1 MLRISEH
8 FEYYH
13 KDHISIFQKI
23 ENWEHYFN
31 LSTLEDKINFE
42 NDEEKNCVSISLNRN
57 SEGNQYSCSI
67 SSSYYIGLDC
77 FPNLG
82 ANIYIEPKINNEE
95 KQVNYV
101 QMLLESLKEP
111 ENFEHLDGL
120 ISTKFDED
128 WIEIDNHLQPLLTPF
143 LIAQFLSVVKDLV
156 KKGLKKSY
164 YEKVENLNNRVKGKV
179 LVGQQI
185 KQNIL
190 KNRYTK
196 TICKF
201 QEFGFDIE
209 LNQFL
214 KFVLSRVSIHLE
226 DYSKNSDIY
235 INVVEIQRYCNGG
248 FHQVSDY
255 TFSKLD
261 LKESNPFFK
270 NYNRAI
276 QLGNQI
282 LALND
287 YNISKN
293 SNKAKTLHPP
303 FWIDMSKLFELFV
316 FGKLRERY
324 SLEGEVQYHKKF
336 NKQEPDFIL
345 NTNCGIKAVVDA
357 KYKPRYSNGNPTMED
372 ARQLA
377 GYTRL
382 NSVYRELGI
391 ENDDVISAYFIYPGN
406 LNFTEKD
413 QHTQEDFKVKEE
425 TEEIPLFESSFRVSS
440 SYKKM
445 YLQEINLLVN

>member
-1 MLRISEH
+1 M
-8 FEYYH
+8 
-13 KDHISIFQKI
+13 
-23 ENWEHYFN
+23 
-31 LSTLEDKINFE
+31 
-42 NDEEKNCVSISLNRN
+42 
-57 SEGNQYSCSI
+57 
-67 SSSYYIGLDC
+67 
-77 FPNLG
+77 
-82 ANIYIEPKINNEE
+82 
-95 KQVNYV
+95 
-101 QMLLESLKEP
+101 
-111 ENFEHLDGL
+111 
-120 ISTKFDED
+120 
-128 WIEIDNHLQPLLTPF
+128 
-143 LIAQFLSVVKDLV
+143 
-156 KKGLKKSY
+156 
-164 YEKVENLNNRVKGKV
+164 
-179 LVGQQI
+179 
-185 KQNIL
+185 
-190 KNRYTK
+190 
-196 TICKF
+196 
-201 QEFGFDIE
+201 
-209 LNQFL
+209 
-214 KFVLSRVSIHLE
+214 KFVLSCVSIHLE
-226 DYSKNSDIY
+226 DYSNNSDIY
-235 INVVEIQRYCNGG
+235 KNLVEIQRYCNGG
-248 FHQVSDY
+248 FHQVSDN

-261 LKESNPFFK
+261 FKESNPFFK

-316 FGKLRERY
+316 FGKLRDRY

-336 NKQEPDFIL
+336 NKQEPDFII
-345 NTNCGIKAVVDA
+345 NTNSGIKAVVDA

-391 ENDDVISAYFIYPGN
+391 ENDDVISTYFIYPGN

>member
-8 FEYYH
+8 FEYYN
-13 KDHISIFQKI
+13 KDHLSIFQKI
-23 ENWEHYFN
+23 ESWKDYFE
-31 LSTLEDKINFE
+31 LSTLEDQINFE
-42 NDEEKNCVSISLNRN
+42 NNEDKKCVSIKLSKN
-57 SEGNQYSCSI
+57 SDEDLYSCDI
-67 SSSYYIGLDC
+67 SSSYYIGLDR

-82 ANIYIEPKINNEE
+82 ANVYIEPKINIEE
-95 KQVNYV
+95 KQVNYI

-120 ISTKFDED
+120 ISAKFNEE

-164 YEKVENLNNRVKGKV
+164 YEKVENLNNRIKGKV

-185 KQNIL
+185 KKNIL
-190 KNRYTK
+190 KNRFTK
-196 TICKF
+196 TICRF

-214 KFVLSRVSIHLE
+214 KFVLARVTLHLE
-226 DYSKNSDIY
+226 DYSQNSDIY
-235 INVVEIQRYCNGG
+235 KNLIEIQRYCNGG
-248 FHQVSDY
+248 FHQVSSN
-255 TFSKLD
+255 TFRKLD
-261 LKESNPFFK
+261 IKESNPFYK

-287 YNISKN
+287 YNISKD
-293 SNKAKTLHPP
+293 STQEKTLHPP

-316 FGKLRERY
+316 FQKLRHKF

-345 NTNCGIKAVVDA
+345 NSKCGIKAVVDA
-357 KYKPRYSNGNPTMED
+357 KYKPRYSSGNPTMED

-382 NSVYRELGI
+382 NSVYRELEI
-391 ENDDVISAYFIYPGN
+391 LNNEVIPAYFIYPGN
-406 LNFTEKD
+406 LTSTEKVKYNE
-413 QHTQEDFKVKEE
+413 EDFKLKQEFEE
-425 TEEIPLFESSFRVSS
+425 VPLFESSFRVSS

-445 YLQEINLLVN
+445 YLQEINLLIQ

>member
-13 KDHISIFQKI
+13 NDHISIFQKI
-23 ENWEHYFN
+23 ENWENYFA
-31 LSTLEDKINFE
+31 LSTLEDKINF
-42 NDEEKNCVSISLNRN
+42 EKNCVSISLNRN
-57 SEGNQYSCSI
+57 SEENKYFCSI
-67 SSSYYIGLDC
+67 SSSYYIGLDR

-82 ANIYIEPKINNEE
+82 ANIYVEPKINNEE

-120 ISTKFDED
+120 ISTKFNED

-214 KFVLSRVSIHLE
+214 KFVLSCVSIHLE

-235 INVVEIQRYCNGG
+235 KNLVEIQRYCNGG
-248 FHQVSDY
+248 FHQVSDN

-261 LKESNPFFK
+261 FKESNPFFK

-316 FGKLRERY
+316 FGRLRDRY

-357 KYKPRYSNGNPTMED
+357 KYKPRYLNGNPTMED

-406 LNFTEKD
+406 LTSTEKD

-425 TEEIPLFESSFRVSS
+425 TEEIPLFESPFRVSS

-445 YLQEINLLVN
+445 YFQEINLLVN

>member
-23 ENWEHYFN
+23 ENWEHYFD

-42 NDEEKNCVSISLNRN
+42 NDKEKNCVSISLNRN
-57 SEGNQYSCSI
+57 SEENQYSCSI

-120 ISTKFDED
+120 ISIKFDED
-128 WIEIDNHLQPLLTPF
+128 WIEIDNQLQPLLTPF

-164 YEKVENLNNRVKGKV
+164 YEKVENLNNKVKGKV

-185 KQNIL
+185 KKNIL

-201 QEFGFDIE
+201 QAFGFDIE

-214 KFVLSRVSIHLE
+214 KFVLSCVSIHLE

-235 INVVEIQRYCNGG
+235 KNLVEIQRYCNGG
-248 FHQVSDY
+248 FHQVSDN

-261 LKESNPFFK
+261 FKESNPFFK

-316 FGKLRERY
+316 FGKLRDRY

-357 KYKPRYSNGNPTMED
+357 KYKPRYLNGNPTMED

-391 ENDDVISAYFIYPGN
+391 ENDDVISTYFIYPGN
-406 LNFTEKD
+406 LNFTEKG

>member
-13 KDHISIFQKI
+13 KDHLSIFQKI
-23 ENWEHYFN
+23 ESWKDYFE
-31 LSTLEDKINFE
+31 LSTLEDQINFE
-42 NDEEKNCVSISLNRN
+42 NTEDKKCVSIKLSKN
-57 SEGNQYSCSI
+57 SDEDLYSCDI
-67 SSSYYIGLDC
+67 SSSYYIGLDR

-82 ANIYIEPKINNEE
+82 VNVYIEPKVNIED
-95 KQVNYV
+95 KQVNYI

-120 ISTKFDED
+120 ISAKFNEA
-128 WIEIDNHLQPLLTPF
+128 WIEINNHLQPLLTPF

-164 YEKVENLNNRVKGKV
+164 YEKVENLNNRIKGKL

-190 KNRYTK
+190 KNRFTK

-214 KFVLSRVSIHLE
+214 KFVLARVTIHLE
-226 DYSKNSDIY
+226 DYSQNSDIY
-235 INVVEIQRYCNGG
+235 KNLVEIQRYCNGG
-248 FHQVSDY
+248 FHQVSSK
-255 TFSKLD
+255 TFSKLN
-261 LKESNPFFK
+261 LKESNPFYK

-282 LALND
+282 LALKD
-287 YNISKN
+287 YNISKV
-293 SNKAKTLHPP
+293 STQEKTLHPP

-316 FGKLRERY
+316 FRKLRDKF

-345 NTNCGIKAVVDA
+345 NSKCGIKAVVDA
-357 KYKPRYSNGNPTMED
+357 KYKPRYSSGNPTMED

-391 ENDDVISAYFIYPGN
+391 LNNEVIPAYFIYPGN
-406 LNFTEKD
+406 LTFTEKVKFD
-413 QHTQEDFKVKEE
+413 EEDFKLKQEFDEV
-425 TEEIPLFESSFRVSS
+425 PLFESSFRVSS

-445 YLQEINLLVN
+445 YLQEINLLVH

>member
-120 ISTKFDED
+120 ISTKFNEE
-128 WIEIDNHLQPLLTPF
+128 WIEIDNQLQPLLTPF

-164 YEKVENLNNRVKGKV
+164 YEKVENLSNKVKGKV

-190 KNRYTK
+190 KNRYIK

-209 LNQFL
+209 LNQFI

-235 INVVEIQRYCNGG
+235 KNLVEIQRYCNGG
-248 FHQVSDY
+248 FYQVSDNI
-255 TFSKLD
+255 FSKLD
-261 LKESNPFFK
+261 FKESNPFFK

-293 SNKAKTLHPP
+293 SKKSITLHPP

-316 FGKLRERY
+316 FGKLRDRY

-382 NSVYRELGI
+382 NSVYKELGI

-425 TEEIPLFESSFRVSS
+425 TEEISLFESSFRVSS

>member
-214 KFVLSRVSIHLE
+214 KFVLSCVSIHLE
-226 DYSKNSDIY
+226 DYSNNSDIY
-235 INVVEIQRYCNGG
+235 KNLVEIQRYCNGG
-248 FHQVSDY
+248 FHQVSDN

-261 LKESNPFFK
+261 FKESNPFFK

-293 SNKAKTLHPP
+293 SKKSITLHPP

-316 FGKLRERY
+316 FGKLRDRY

>member
-23 ENWEHYFN
+23 KNWEHYFD
-31 LSTLEDKINFE
+31 LSYLEDKINFE

-57 SEGNQYSCSI
+57 SEENQYSCSI

-120 ISTKFDED
+120 ISTKFDDD
-128 WIEIDNHLQPLLTPF
+128 WIEIDNQLQPLLTPF

-164 YEKVENLNNRVKGKV
+164 YEKVENLNNKVKGKV

-235 INVVEIQRYCNGG
+235 KNVVEIQRYCNGG

-316 FGKLRERY
+316 FGKLRDRY

-382 NSVYRELGI
+382 NSVYKELGI

-445 YLQEINLLVN
+445 YLQEIKLLVN

>member
-23 ENWEHYFN
+23 ENWESYFD

-57 SEGNQYSCSI
+57 SEENQYSCSI

-82 ANIYIEPKINNEE
+82 VNIYIEPKINNEE

-111 ENFEHLDGL
+111 ENFEYLDGL
-120 ISTKFDED
+120 ISTKFNEE
-128 WIEIDNHLQPLLTPF
+128 WIEIDNQLQPLLTPF

-156 KKGLKKSY
+156 KNGLKKSY

-190 KNRYTK
+190 KNQYTK

-214 KFVLSRVSIHLE
+214 KFVLARVSIHLE

-235 INVVEIQRYCNGG
+235 KNLVEIQRYCNGG
-248 FHQVSDY
+248 FHQVSDN
-255 TFSKLD
+255 TFNKLD
-261 LKESNPFFK
+261 FKESNPFYK
-270 NYNRAI
+270 SYNRAI

-293 SNKAKTLHPP
+293 SNKEKTLHPP

-316 FGKLRERY
+316 FGKLRDKY

-345 NTNCGIKAVVDA
+345 DTNCGIKAVVDA

-382 NSVYRELGI
+382 NSVYKELGI

-445 YLQEINLLVN
+445 YLQEIYLLVN

>member
-13 KDHISIFQKI
+13 NDHISIFQKI

-120 ISTKFDED
+120 ISTKFNED

-235 INVVEIQRYCNGG
+235 KNLVEIQRYCNGG

-316 FGKLRERY
+316 FGKLRDRY
-324 SLEGEVQYHKKF
+324 SLDGEVQYHKKF

-345 NTNCGIKAVVDA
+345 DTKCGIKAVVDA

-382 NSVYRELGI
+382 NSVYKELGI

>member
-23 ENWEHYFN
+23 KNWEHYFD
-31 LSTLEDKINFE
+31 LSFLEDKINFE

-101 QMLLESLKEP
+101 QMLLESLKVP

-128 WIEIDNHLQPLLTPF
+128 WIEIDNQLQPLLTPF

-164 YEKVENLNNRVKGKV
+164 YEKVENLNNKVKGKV

-190 KNRYTK
+190 KNRYIK

-209 LNQFL
+209 LNQFI

-235 INVVEIQRYCNGG
+235 KNLVEIQRYCNGG
-248 FHQVSDY
+248 FYQVSDNI
-255 TFSKLD
+255 FSKLD
-261 LKESNPFFK
+261 FKESNPFFK

-293 SNKAKTLHPP
+293 SKKSITLHPP

-316 FGKLRERY
+316 FGKLRDRY

-425 TEEIPLFESSFRVSS
+425 TEEISLFESSFRVSS

>member
-13 KDHISIFQKI
+13 NDHISIFQKI

-42 NDEEKNCVSISLNRN
+42 NDEEKNCVSISLYRN
-57 SEGNQYSCSI
+57 SEENQYSCSI

-101 QMLLESLKEP
+101 EMLLESLKEP

-120 ISTKFDED
+120 ISTKFNED

-164 YEKVENLNNRVKGKV
+164 YEKVENLSNKVKGKV

-235 INVVEIQRYCNGG
+235 KNLVEIQRYCNGG
-248 FHQVSDY
+248 FHQVSDKI
-255 TFSKLD
+255 FRKLD
-261 LKESNPFFK
+261 FKESNPFYK
-270 NYNRAI
+270 NYNRATE
-276 QLGNQI
+276 LGNQI

-293 SNKAKTLHPP
+293 SSKAKTLHPP

-316 FGKLRERY
+316 FGKLRDKY

-357 KYKPRYSNGNPTMED
+357 KYKPRYSSGNPTMED

-382 NSVYRELGI
+382 NGVYKELGI

-406 LNFTEKD
+406 LNLTEKV
-413 QHTQEDFKVKEE
+413 QYTQEDFKVKEE
-425 TEEIPLFESSFRVSS
+425 TEDISLFESSFRVSS

>member
-128 WIEIDNHLQPLLTPF
+128 WIEIDNQLQPLLTPF

-164 YEKVENLNNRVKGKV
+164 YEKVENLNNKVKGKV

-214 KFVLSRVSIHLE
+214 KFVLSCVSIHLE
-226 DYSKNSDIY
+226 DYSNNSDIY
-235 INVVEIQRYCNGG
+235 KNLVEIQRYCNGG
-248 FHQVSDY
+248 FHQVSDN

-261 LKESNPFFK
+261 FKESNPFFK

-316 FGKLRERY
+316 FGKLRDRY

-336 NKQEPDFIL
+336 NKQEPDFII
-345 NTNCGIKAVVDA
+345 NTNSGIKAVVDA

-425 TEEIPLFESSFRVSS
+425 TEEIPLFESSLRVSS

>member
-13 KDHISIFQKI
+13 LDHISTFQKI
-23 ENWEHYFN
+23 ENWEHYFD

-42 NDEEKNCVSISLNRN
+42 DDEEKNCVSISLKRN
-57 SEGNQYSCSI
+57 SEENQYSCHI

-82 ANIYIEPKINNEE
+82 VKIYIEPKLNNDE
-95 KQVNYV
+95 KQANYV
-101 QMLLESLKEP
+101 RMLLESLKEP

-120 ISTKFDED
+120 ISTKFNEE
-128 WIEIDNHLQPLLTPF
+128 WIEIENHLQPLLTPF

-164 YEKVENLNNRVKGKV
+164 FEKVENLNNKVKGKV
-179 LVGQQI
+179 LVGKQI

-190 KNRYTK
+190 KNHYTK
-196 TICKF
+196 TICKY

-214 KFVLSRVSIHLE
+214 KFVLARVSIHLE

-235 INVVEIQRYCNGG
+235 KNLIEIQRYCNGG
-248 FHQVSDY
+248 FHQVSDN
-255 TFSKLD
+255 TFRILD
-261 LKESNPFFK
+261 YKESNPFYE

-276 QLGNQI
+276 KLGNQI

-293 SNKAKTLHPP
+293 SKKSKTLHPP

-316 FGKLRERY
+316 FGKLREKY
-324 SLEGEVQYHKKF
+324 ALEGEVQYHKKF

-382 NSVYRELGI
+382 NSVYKELGI

-413 QHTQEDFKVKEE
+413 QHTLEDFKVKEE
-425 TEEIPLFESSFRVSS
+425 TEDITLFENSFRVSS